1 MLAATSAGSNALLR
15 DGARAITCANDVL
28 EDLRIGG
35 ARRPAAIQQ
44 ILPLDGDAG
53 RLLALLS
60 LDPTHID
67 DLAAAAGLD
76 IAHASALLMMLQ
88 LDGRVRDAGANHYI
102 RSR

>member
-1 MLAATSAGSNALLR
+1 
-15 DGARAITCANDVL
+15 RAIGSAADVL
-28 EDLRIGG
+28 EDLRIGE
-35 ARRPAAIQQ
+35 APPAPAQQ
-44 ILPLDGDAG
+44 RLPLDGDAG

-60 LDPTHID
+60 HEPTHID

-76 IAHASALLMMLQ
+76 IANAGALLMMLQ